1 MIYSLILNLDW
12 EKGWT
17 ECEIIKLEEWLTKSL
32 LLVLADLFFFFKEEV
47 LPILLVSPLEGKQ
60 AFE

>member
-1 MIYSLILNLDW
+1 MIYSLILNLNW
-12 EKGWT
+12 EKEWR

-32 LLVLADLFFFFKEEV
+32 LLVLVDLFFKEEV
-47 LPILLVSPLEGKQ
+47 LPILLVNPLKGKQ